1 MRWSTSLFVFQN
13 RSLYSKHL
21 IHPINI
27 FIKILRCRT
36 QQGFHLIRFLWTKQG
51 WKDAKA
57 RTPVRQR
64 PLLLGLLG
72 LFFHCFPSHSH
83 LSILSAEWHGNLQC
97 ELCRMRIQ
105 YSKNGRWMIQWLTKE
120 NVCSM
125 ASVYSPTW
133 LPLQIQKSWTY
144 CRPGSISHSQQLL
157 TTNQGCSN
165 HPSKPLLWSC
175 TSSKGQCDENGCRT
189 GSCVIQ
195 QPLIFPPT
203 DLKMNFVKV
212 LLCVF
217 PKKLTRFLFCHR
229 WTAWPTGIRTS
240 WGSWQ
245 PCKLSPAQHSNR
257 PWRIWRI
264 PTRNARCKSS
274 IFGDWMGL
282 VKVVSLSSTTE
293 EYINWRGW
301 RNKKGVGLVH

>member
-1 MRWSTSLFVFQN
+1 MRWSTSVFVFQN

-97 ELCRMRIQ
+97 ELCRMRMQ

-144 CRPGSISHSQQLL
+144 CRPGTISHSQQLL
-157 TTNQGCSN
+157 TPTRVVQTIRANLFFGVARPPKDN
-165 HPSKPLLWSC
+165 VMKTDAGLAVVWYNNPWFF
-175 TSSKGQCDENGCRT
+175 R
-189 GSCVIQ
+189 Q
-195 QPLIFPPT
+195 Q
-203 DLKMNFVKV
+203 
-212 LLCVF
+212 
-217 PKKLTRFLFCHR
+217 
-229 WTAWPTGIRTS
+229 
-240 WGSWQ
+240 
-245 PCKLSPAQHSNR
+245 
-257 PWRIWRI
+257 IWRWI
-264 PTRNARCKSS
+264 S
-274 IFGDWMGL
+274 
-282 VKVVSLSSTTE
+282 
-293 EYINWRGW
+293 
-301 RNKKGVGLVH
+301 

>member
-1 MRWSTSLFVFQN
+1 MMRWSTSVFVFQN

-27 FIKILRCRT
+27 FIKVLRCRT
-36 QQGFHLIRFLWTKQG
+36 QQGFHLVRFLWTKQG
-51 WKDAKA
+51 WKDGKA

-64 PLLLGLLG
+64 PWLLGLLG
-72 LFFHCFPSHSH
+72 LFFHCFPSHYH
-83 LSILSAEWHGNLQC
+83 LSTLSAESYGNLQC

-105 YSKNGRWMIQWLTKE
+105 YSKNGRWMIQWLANE
-120 NVCSM
+120 NVCPM

-133 LPLQIQKSWTY
+133 LPLQIQKSWSY
-144 CRPGSISHSQQLL
+144 CRPGTISHSQQLL
-157 TTNQGCSN
+157 TPARVVQTIRANLFFGVARPPRDWQLCDTRTLDFSA
-165 HPSKPLLWSC
+165 KRQIWRWIFVR
-175 TSSKGQCDENGCRT
+175 SSW
-189 GSCVIQ
+189 CVS
-195 QPLIFPPT
+195 
-203 DLKMNFVKV
+203 
-212 LLCVF
+212 
-217 PKKLTRFLFCHR
+217 KKLTRFLFCHR
-229 WTAWPTGIRTS
+229 WTAWPIGIRTS

-282 VKVVSLSSTTE
+282 VKVVSLSSTTK

-301 RNKKGVGLVH
+301 RNKKKGVGLVH

>member
-1 MRWSTSLFVFQN
+1 MRWSTSVFVFQS

-72 LFFHCFPSHSH
+72 LFFHCFPSHYH
-83 LSILSAEWHGNLQC
+83 LSILSAEWHANLQC
-97 ELCRMRIQ
+97 ELRRMRIQ

-120 NVCSM
+120 DVCSM

-144 CRPGSISHSQQLL
+144 CRPGTISHSQQLL
-157 TTNQGCSN
+157 TPTRVVQTIRANLFFGVA
-165 HPSKPLLWSC
+165 
-175 TSSKGQCDENGCRT
+175 R
-189 GSCVIQ
+189 
-195 QPLIFPPT
+195 PPKDNVMKTDAGLAVVWYNNPWFFRQKT

-212 LLCVF
+212 LLVCFQETDQILVL
-217 PKKLTRFLFCHR
+217 PPLDRMTNWH
-229 WTAWPTGIRTS
+229 PHIMGIMATLQTESR
-240 WGSWQ
+240 
-245 PCKLSPAQHSNR
+245 PAQQ
-257 PWRIWRI
+257 
-264 PTRNARCKSS
+264 
-274 IFGDWMGL
+274 
-282 VKVVSLSSTTE
+282 
-293 EYINWRGW
+293 
-301 RNKKGVGLVH
+301 

>member
-1 MRWSTSLFVFQN
+1 MRWSTSLFVFHN

-57 RTPVRQR
+57 RTPVRQW
-64 PLLLGLLG
+64 PWLLGLLG
-72 LFFHCFPSHSH
+72 LFFHCFPSHYH
-83 LSILSAEWHGNLQC
+83 LSILSAESYGNLQC

-144 CRPGSISHSQQLL
+144 CRPGTISHSQQLL
-157 TTNQGCSN
+157 TPTRVVQTIRANLFFGVARPPKDNVMKTDAGLAVVWYNNPWFS
-165 HPSKPLLWSC
+165 
-175 TSSKGQCDENGCRT
+175 
-189 GSCVIQ
+189 
-195 QPLIFPPT
+195 PT
-203 DLKMNFVKV
+203 DQKMNFGAV
-212 LLCVF
+212 LLVCFQKTDQILVL
-217 PKKLTRFLFCHR
+217 PPLDRMTNWH
-229 WTAWPTGIRTS
+229 PHIMGIMATLQTESR
-240 WGSWQ
+240 
-245 PCKLSPAQHSNR
+245 PAQQ
-257 PWRIWRI
+257 
-264 PTRNARCKSS
+264 
-274 IFGDWMGL
+274 
-282 VKVVSLSSTTE
+282 
-293 EYINWRGW
+293 
-301 RNKKGVGLVH
+301 